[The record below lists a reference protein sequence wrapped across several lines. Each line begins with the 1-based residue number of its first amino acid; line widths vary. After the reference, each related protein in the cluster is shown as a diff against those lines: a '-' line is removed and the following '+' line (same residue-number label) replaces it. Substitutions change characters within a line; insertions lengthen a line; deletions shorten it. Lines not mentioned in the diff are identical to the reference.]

1 MKSIAILALLSLASA
16 EDVKQADLKNF
27 VDEETAPVMEFDQK
41 EVENL
46 GSKMED
52 GAEDMLLYYN
62 SYYKSTYDSTF
73 GRYYNPSSYTY
84 YSYKPT
90 YTYSYTYYTY
100 TYKPTYTY
108 SYTYTTYKPTTYTPT
123 VYKPTYYSY
132 TYKLE
137 GEQMPE
143 AVSMVKTDDKATE
156 DLFAV
161 PEGVEEVMISNPE
174 QLDEKEFAEGATQAY
189 IYYNSYYRTSYDY
202 TFRRYYN
209 FKYGSSY
216 YTLAKEEAPNQILA
230 KTDDVQ
236 ALDAKMTEGSQD
248 ALIYYNSYYR
258 SSYNYSFRRYYNFK
272 YGASY
277 YSLANKEAPQTDLAQ
292 EMTEGANNAL
302 IYYNSY
308 TRSSYDY
315 SFRRYYN
322 FKYNYYTYSY
332 KLDDKASATELIES
346 PQMEGGMSTM
356 TMALL
361 SMTILGSAAYLS
373 TKCKKNKDVYTPL
386 NTPVSVEFMQ
396 AP

>member
-84 YSYKPT
+84 YTYKPT

-174 QLDEKEFAEGATQAY
+174 QLDEKAFAEGATQA
-189 IYYNSYYRTSYDY
+189 
-202 TFRRYYN
+202 
-209 FKYGSSY
+209 
-216 YTLAKEEAPNQILA
+216 
-230 KTDDVQ
+230 
-236 ALDAKMTEGSQD
+236 
-248 ALIYYNSYYR
+248 
-258 SSYNYSFRRYYNFK
+258 
-272 YGASY
+272 
-277 YSLANKEAPQTDLAQ
+277 
-292 EMTEGANNAL
+292 
-302 IYYNSY
+302 
-308 TRSSYDY
+308 
-315 SFRRYYN
+315 
-322 FKYNYYTYSY
+322 
-332 KLDDKASATELIES
+332 
-346 PQMEGGMSTM
+346 
-356 TMALL
+356 
-361 SMTILGSAAYLS
+361 
-373 TKCKKNKDVYTPL
+373 
-386 NTPVSVEFMQ
+386 
-396 AP
+396 